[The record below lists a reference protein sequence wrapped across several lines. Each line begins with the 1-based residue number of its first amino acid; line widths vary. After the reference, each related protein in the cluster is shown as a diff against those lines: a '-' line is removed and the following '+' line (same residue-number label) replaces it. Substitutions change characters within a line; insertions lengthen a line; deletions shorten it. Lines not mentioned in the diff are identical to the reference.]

1 MPEIWRTAEKSF
13 VKCWRN
19 GFFSKLNTVSRFP
32 DFDLSLIGARSRKSS
47 MPREI
52 SWRKLV
58 QKFRNLG
65 FDGPYSGGRHLF
77 MIRGE
82 LKVRVPNPHKGNIS
96 RPLPSEILRQAGI
109 SPKEWRD
116 A

>member
-1 MPEIWRTAEKSF
+1 MPQ
-13 VKCWRN
+13 
-19 GFFSKLNTVSRFP
+19 
-32 DFDLSLIGARSRKSS
+32 
-47 MPREI
+47 EI

-77 MIRGE
+77 MIKDE
-82 LKVRVPNPHKGNIS
+82 LKVHIPNPHEGDIS
-96 RPLPSEILRQAGI
+96 RHLLSEILRQAGI
-109 SPKEWRD
+109 SAKEWRN